1 MLLGKVVSSVW
12 STRKEEF
19 LTGLKFMIVEIFECL
34 EDLEADD
41 RKRRKK
47 LKIMVAADL
56 VGAGI
61 GEKVLVSEG
70 SSARRIKELENS
82 PIDAA
87 IIGII
92 DEER

>member
-1 MLLGKVVSSVW
+1 MLLGIVVSNVW
-12 STRKEEF
+12 STRKEES
-19 LTGLKFMIVEIFECL
+19 LTGIKFMIVEIL
-34 EDLEADD
+34 ENMTDLQADD
-41 RKRRKK
+41 HKRRKK
-47 LKIMVAADL
+47 LSIMVAADL

-70 SSARRIKELENS
+70 SSARRIKELADS

-92 DEER
+92 DEEK